1 MTMLEIQGVSKRY
14 GGLQAVRDVNL
25 RVSRGE
31 IVSLIGPN
39 GAGKTTLFNLV
50 TGFARPDTGH
60 VRLNGKEVTG
70 LKPEAVARHGM
81 VRSFQITNVFANL
94 PVIENLRLASYLRM
108 RGSLLSDVFGLRAA
122 RQRAEQTMEEARRIL
137 DLMGLARFSA
147 TPAKRLAYGQLR
159 LLEIAIALCVRPQ
172 LLLLDEPAAGLNS
185 REGEKLTELLRRL
198 RDELGLTILLVEHD
212 MDLVMS
218 VSDRVVVLNFG
229 EKIAEGTPAQ
239 VKENP
244 QVIEAYLGTPFEEE
258 PA

>member
-1 MTMLEIQGVSKRY
+1 MLEIKGISKRY
-14 GGLQAVRDVNL
+14 GGLQAVRNVDL
-25 RVSRGE
+25 RVDRGE

-50 TGFARPDTGH
+50 TGFARPDSGH
-60 VRLNGKEVTG
+60 VRLEGEEITG
-70 LKPEAVARHGM
+70 LRPEAIARHGM

-94 PVIENLRLASYLRM
+94 PAVENLRLASYLHM
-108 RGSLLSDVFGLRAA
+108 RSNLVSDVFGLRAA
-122 RQRAEQTMEEARRIL
+122 RQRAEQTMEVARGIL
-137 DLMGLARFSA
+137 DLLGLTRFSS

-159 LLEIAIALCVRPQ
+159 LLEIAIALCVRPR

-244 QVIEAYLGTPFEEE
+244 QVVEAYLGTPFEE
-258 PA
+258 AA

>member
-1 MTMLEIQGVSKRY
+1 MLEISGISKRY
-14 GGLQAVRDVNL
+14 GGLQAVKDVNL
-25 RVSRGE
+25 TVAKGE

-60 VRLNGKEVTG
+60 VRLEGDEVTG
-70 LKPEAVARHGM
+70 LPPEAIARHGM

-94 PVIENLRLASYLRM
+94 PVIENLRLASYLHLRAD
-108 RGSLLSDVFGLRAA
+108 LTSDVLGLSPAREKAA
-122 RQRAEQTMEEARRIL
+122 RTMEEARRIL
-137 DLMGLARFSA
+137 ALLDLAKFSA

-159 LLEIAIALCVRPQ
+159 LLEIAIALCVRPR

-185 REGEKLTELLRRL
+185 REGEHLTALLRRL
-198 RDELGLTILLVEHD
+198 RDETGLTILLVEHD
-212 MDLVMS
+212 MDLVMA

-239 VKENP
+239 VKEDP
-244 QVIEAYLGTPFEEE
+244 RVVEAYLGTPFEEE

>member
-1 MTMLEIQGVSKRY
+1 MLEIKGISKRY
-14 GGLQAVRDVNL
+14 GGLQAVRNVDL
-25 RVSRGE
+25 RVDRGE

-50 TGFARPDTGH
+50 TGFARPDSGH
-60 VRLNGKEVTG
+60 VRLEGDEITG
-70 LKPEAVARHGM
+70 LRPEAIARHGM

-94 PVIENLRLASYLRM
+94 PVVENLRLASYLHM
-108 RGSLLSDVFGLRAA
+108 RSNLVSDVFGLRPA
-122 RQRAEQTMEEARRIL
+122 RQRAEQIMEEARGIL
-137 DLMGLARFSA
+137 DLLGLTRFSS

-159 LLEIAIALCVRPQ
+159 LLEIAIALCVRPR

-198 RDELGLTILLVEHD
+198 RNELGLTILLVEHD

-244 QVIEAYLGTPFEEE
+244 QVVEAYLGTPFEEE

>member
-1 MTMLEIQGVSKRY
+1 MLEIDGVSKRY
-14 GGLQAVRDVNL
+14 GGLQAVKDVTL
-25 RVSRGE
+25 RVGKGE

-39 GAGKTTLFNLV
+39 GAGKTTLFNLI
-50 TGFARPDTGH
+50 TGFARPDSGR
-60 VRLNGKEVTG
+60 VRLEGEDVTG
-70 LKPEAVARHGM
+70 LSPEAVARHGM
-81 VRSFQITNVFANL
+81 VRSFQITNVFANM

-108 RGSLLSDVFGLRAA
+108 RSPLLSDVFGLRSARDRAA
-122 RQRAEQTMEEARRIL
+122 RTMKEANGIL
-137 DLMGLARFSA
+137 DLVGLARFRD

-159 LLEIAIALCVRPQ
+159 LLEIAIALCVRPR

-198 RDELGLTILLVEHD
+198 RDGRGLTVLLVEHD

-229 EKIAEGTPAQ
+229 EKIAEGTPAE

-258 PA
+258 AA

>member
-1 MTMLEIQGVSKRY
+1 MLEIKGISKRY
-14 GGLQAVRDVNL
+14 GGLQAVRNVDL
-25 RVSRGE
+25 RVDRGE

-50 TGFARPDTGH
+50 TGFAGPDSGH
-60 VRLNGKEVTG
+60 VRLEGEEITG
-70 LKPEAVARHGM
+70 LRPEAIARHGM

-94 PVIENLRLASYLRM
+94 PVVENLRLASYLHM
-108 RGSLLSDVFGLRAA
+108 RSNLVSDVFGLRAA
-122 RQRAEQTMEEARRIL
+122 RQRAEQTMEGARGIL
-137 DLMGLARFSA
+137 DLLGLTRFSS

-159 LLEIAIALCVRPQ
+159 LLEIAIALCVRPR

-244 QVIEAYLGTPFEEE
+244 QVVEAYLGTPFEEE
-258 PA
+258 AA